1 MMTKSNN
8 LVITNYDNF
17 KNADFFKQQYLKAQ
31 EMIQE
36 VNDFYKSF
44 CMSKLLT
51 SSDLKK
57 YKPLALI
64 NCPWTEHFIFPYD
77 NAHILDAYFNS
88 EDYNWMDFPDN
99 NNKNPELLFDESK
112 EYAAQCINDINI
124 IFSQNP
130 EYDCYYVLD
139 EHNIIRE
146 FIPIKCKDT
155 IQIDF
160 SGNDVKISGYYFSYN
175 ERTAQFG
182 QMKHEILKH
191 IVTIVIDQTNNNIK
205 NVDHYSTVLEEGNA
219 SGKSYWDDK
228 TYYYMTDRT
237 LNAIRTDKWRGLRYE
252 IKNNYKRYKELQR
265 HSCGT
270 YFNMDISDMLYDK
283 YKQIYEETFHHP
295 LTKKYIEYC
304 CNSWY

>member
-77 NAHILDAYFNS
+77 NAHILDAYFNH

-191 IVTIVIDQTNNNIK
+191 IITIVIGQTNNNIK
-205 NVDHYSTVLEEGNA
+205 SVDHYSTVLEEGNA

-237 LNAIRTDKWRGLRYE
+237 LNAIRTDKWHGLRYE

-283 YKQIYEETFHHP
+283 YKQIYEETFHHQ